1 MPYIKWHKI
10 PEPPRPLPGSRSH
23 AEQHNVPGNGLA
35 TSGQP
40 TTSPGQALLT
50 AAQLASLAGPD
61 VGIRGPYILGRQR
74 PVYKRVANLAG
85 MFGQSSDPWWR
96 WRRWLMGLR
105 RAGQQPTRQGTGLQ
119 GSRQGRRHSLAPL
132 LPGHLGLAA
141 ARPGVLAS
149 AAEPSDSGL
158 PGMRVTALNMDDAE
172 LDLDQLEEGV
182 TADMLASSAADMEER
197 SAHALLEQLRALAA
211 LHHPIPAPSTHG
223 ATPSRFSCGSTP
235 RAPPS
240 RPHPG
245 WRSPLSPQ
253 RLPPGPPY
261 LTLFKGGGFV
271 AADLSHLIERAGL
284 QGVLRLQGRLEGADC
299 IVCKARWRSGKR
311 VDLRQLRSAA
321 LNRGIPLLL
330 LRSLRLTNVLLTL
343 RPLLV
348 DQGLVRDTH
357 EGRQRLCMRKD
368 EWDAGLPEAG
378 APGPLSTAG
387 TPLAP
392 SPSLGSAAQGL
403 GPALDD
409 AGWGGVRR
417 DWQLKVLS
425 GRMSVAEFALR
436 SRLPG
441 EATNTVGCSRTHSEE
456 VGIA

>member
-1 MPYIKWHKI
+1 MSAVPDYTSSAAPWHKVPSKSMPYIKWHKI
-10 PEPPRPLPGSRSH
+10 PEPPRPLPDSRSH
-23 AEQHNVPGNGLA
+23 AEQYNVPGNGLA

-85 MFGQSSDPWWR
+85 
-96 WRRWLMGLR
+96 
-105 RAGQQPTRQGTGLQ
+105 
-119 GSRQGRRHSLAPL
+119 
-132 LPGHLGLAA
+132 
-141 ARPGVLAS
+141 VLAS
-149 AAEPSDSGL
+149 AAELSDWGL
-158 PGMRVTALNMDDAE
+158 PGMRLTALNMDDAE

-197 SAHALLEQLRALAA
+197 SAHALLEQLKALAA
-211 LHHPIPAPSTHG
+211 LHHPTPAPSTHG
-223 ATPSRFSCGSTP
+223 ATPSRFSCGSAP

-253 RLPPGPPY
+253 RPPPGPPY
-261 LTLFKGGGFV
+261 LALFKGGGFV

-284 QGVLRLQGRLEGADC
+284 QGVLRLQGRLQGADC

-330 LRSLRLTNVLLTL
+330 LRSLRLTDVLLTL

-357 EGRQRLCMRKD
+357 EGRQRFCMRKD
-368 EWDAGLPEAG
+368 EGDAGLPEAV

-387 TPLAP
+387 TLLAP
-392 SPSLGSAAQGL
+392 SPSLDPAAQGL

-409 AGWGGVRR
+409 AGWQGVRR